1 MDVRALWL
9 TETYPPDRGGMAWSC
24 DRIVRNLRRSG
35 VLVDVACFGRAVAPA
50 AEWTTEVREGGVEL
64 RGPASGDAGH
74 ATAVLWNEVQRR
86 HQAAPY
92 THVVAFG
99 GLLPL
104 VAAPPFAAWLDVPLV
119 TLVRGNDF
127 DTGLFVPGR
136 GALVREALAGA
147 AAIGAVTTEQVKKI
161 RALYPRLPERQ
172 VVWTPNGIDC
182 SRWRLLPEDRARG
195 AAWRRANVQASR
207 RVLGFFGQ
215 LKRKKGAAFFLE
227 ALAESGVAERFHL
240 LFVGDLEEDVQTWL
254 TARQPPIAHSVLPF
268 RDRYELLP
276 LYAAADLVVVPSFYD
291 GLPNVLL
298 EAAALGIAPLAS
310 DAGGMTDVVGAASA
324 LLFAKGDRRACRR
337 AVVRAAQVDDEELG
351 RLGAAAQA
359 VVAERFQERQ
369 ETERYRALLDEASR
383 AHERGSS
390 HP

>member
-9 TETYPPDRGGMAWSC
+9 TENYPPDRGGMAWSC

-35 VLVDVACFGRAVAPA
+35 VLVDVACFGRAAAPG

-74 ATAVLWNEVQRR
+74 ASALLWGEVHRR
-86 HQAAPY
+86 HRAAPY

-104 VAAPPFAAWLDVPLV
+104 VAAPPFAAWLEVPLV

-136 GALVREALAGA
+136 AAIVREALAAA
-147 AAIGAVTTEQVKKI
+147 AAIGAVTREQVQKI
-161 RALYPRLPERQ
+161 RALCASPERP
-172 VVWTPNGIDC
+172 VRWTPNGIDC

-195 AAWRRANVQASR
+195 AAWRRDNVQASR

-227 ALAESGVAERFHL
+227 ALADSGTAERFHL
-240 LFVGDLEEDVQTWL
+240 LFVGDLEDDVQAWL
-254 TARQPPIAHSVLPF
+254 TAHQPTIGHSVLPF

-276 LYAAADLVVVPSFYD
+276 LYAAADLAVVPSFYD
-291 GLPNVLL
+291 GMPNVLL
-298 EAAALGIAPLAS
+298 EAAALGIAALAS
-310 DAGGMTDVVGAASA
+310 DVGGMTDVVGAESA
-324 LLFAKGDRRACRR
+324 LLFAGGDRRACRR
-337 AVVRAAQVDDEELG
+337 SIVRAAQADEEELR
-351 RLGAAAQA
+351 RLGAAAHA
-359 VVAERFQERQ
+359 VIAERFQDSQ
-369 ETERYRALLDEASR
+369 ETAHHRALLDEASR
-383 AHERGSS
+383 AYGRGSS
-390 HP
+390 HG

>member
-1 MDVRALWL
+1 MDMRALWL
-9 TETYPPDRGGMAWSC
+9 TENYPPDRGGMAWSC
-24 DRIVRNLRRSG
+24 DRIVRNLRRAG
-35 VLVDVACFGRAVAPA
+35 LLVDVACFGRAAAPG
-50 AEWTTEVREGGVEL
+50 AEWTTEVRQGGVEL

-74 ATAVLWNEVQRR
+74 ASVLLWSEVRRR
-86 HQAAPY
+86 HQATPY

-104 VAAPPFAAWLDVPLV
+104 AAAPPFAAWLEVPLV

-136 GALVREALAGA
+136 GALVREALASA

-161 RALYPRLPERQ
+161 GALYPGRR

-182 SRWRLLPEDRARG
+182 ARWRLLPEDRARG
-195 AAWRRANVQASR
+195 AAWRRDNVQAAR

-227 ALAESGVAERFHL
+227 ALAESGMTDRFHL
-240 LFVGDLEEDVQTWL
+240 LFVGDLEEDVQAWL

-291 GLPNVLL
+291 GMPNVLL

-310 DAGGMTDVVGAASA
+310 DVGGMTDVVGAPSA
-324 LLFAKGDRRACRR
+324 LLFAGGDRRACRR
-337 AVVRAAQVDDEELG
+337 AIVRAGEASDEELRG
-351 RLGAAAQA
+351 LGAAAQA

-369 ETERYRALLDEASR
+369 ETEHHRALIADATR
-383 AHERGSS
+383 PHDRGID
-390 HP
+390 HA